1 MKRFLCVLVLCI
13 VATTAVF
20 AAPPSKGIG
29 VGISAGLPF
38 HAAVTAEYNF
48 GPAYTTLSLGY
59 IGSFW
64 VRAEGGYNLPTPFIN
79 DDLGIDL
86 FLSVGGTFDMMFSE
100 SGTTVGIGIPVTW
113 SYTLEKVPM
122 KFFVKAGPQLFF
134 GGGLAF
140 MGTIGGM
147 YVFKL

>member
-1 MKRFLCVLVLCI
+1 MKRSLCVLVLFF

-20 AAPPSKGIG
+20 AAPPSTGIG

-38 HAAVTAEYNF
+38 HAAVT
-48 GPAYTTLSLGY
+48 
-59 IGSFW
+59 
-64 VRAEGGYNLPTPFIN
+64 
-79 DDLGIDL
+79 
-86 FLSVGGTFDMMFSE
+86 TFDMMFSE